1 MKKKTKRRLLKIFIG
16 LLILL
21 GYMIYDN
28 YLINHKVN
36 YRKENVNNNSNLYI
50 YYLDVGQ
57 ANCTLIKENNRYILI
72 DSGNA
77 LDRYKLVP
85 YFKELGITKFDYV
98 IGTHAHED
106 HIGSMATI
114 IKEFDLD
121 KYYMPS
127 RISDIVS
134 YVKAIEELKNK
145 NMFVSVPKDNEEISL
160 DSLKCIFLSNGEG
173 YEDINDTS
181 LVLKCNYFN
190 NSFIFMGDAT
200 SNVERNILN
209 KDLKSDVLQVSH
221 HGSRDATSAN
231 FLRKVNPSYA
241 IISVGKNNEYG
252 LPKEVTLNKLDYL
265 KVEVHRTD
273 EEGTIILKSDGNIIS
288 FTNEKTNTNFEVK

>member
-1 MKKKTKRRLLKIFIG
+1 MRKKTKRRLIKIFIC
-16 LLILL
+16 LLILV
-21 GYMIYDN
+21 GYSIYDY
-28 YLINHKVN
+28 YLINHKID
-36 YRKENVNNNSNLYI
+36 YRKTSVNSDNLYI
-50 YYLDVGQ
+50 YYIDVGQ
-57 ANCTLIKENNRYILI
+57 ANSTLIKENNRYILI
-72 DSGNA
+72 DAGNA

-134 YVKAIEELKNK
+134 YVKAVEELKNK
-145 NMFVSVPKDNEEISL
+145 NMFVSVPKEDEEISL
-160 DSLKCIFLSNGEG
+160 DNLKCIFLSNGDG
-173 YEDINDTS
+173 YEDVNDTS

-200 SNVERNILN
+200 SNVERNILSKN
-209 KDLKSDVLQVSH
+209 LKSDVLQVSH

-241 IISVGKNNEYG
+241 VISVGKNNEYG
-252 LPKEVTLNKLDYL
+252 LPKEVTLNKLEYL

-273 EEGTIILKSDGNIIS
+273 EEGTIILSSNGNDIS

>member
-134 YVKAIEELKNK
+134 YVKTIEELKNK

-252 LPKEVTLNKLDYL
+252 LPKEVTLNKLEYL

-273 EEGTIILKSDGNIIS
+273 EEGTIILKSDGNNIS
-288 FTNEKTNTNFEVK
+288 FTNDKTNTNFEVE

>member
-134 YVKAIEELKNK
+134 YVKTIEELKNK

-252 LPKEVTLNKLDYL
+252 LPKEVTLNKLEYL

-273 EEGTIILKSDGNIIS
+273 EEGTIILKSDGNNIS
-288 FTNEKTNTNFEVK
+288 FTSENTNTNFEVK

>member
-134 YVKAIEELKNK
+134 YVKTIEELKNK

-241 IISVGKNNEYG
+241 IITVRKNNEYG
-252 LPKEVTLNKLDYL
+252 LPKEVTLNKLEYL

-273 EEGTIILKSDGNIIS
+273 EEGTIILKSDGNNIS
-288 FTNEKTNTNFEVK
+288 FTSENTNTNFEVK

>member
-1 MKKKTKRRLLKIFIG
+1 MRKKTKRRLIKIFIC
-16 LLILL
+16 LLILV
-21 GYMIYDN
+21 GYSIYDY
-28 YLINHKVN
+28 YLINHKID
-36 YRKENVNNNSNLYI
+36 YRKTSVNSDNLYI
-50 YYLDVGQ
+50 YYIDVGQ
-57 ANCTLIKENNRYILI
+57 ANSTLIKENNRYILI
-72 DSGNA
+72 DAGNA

-134 YVKAIEELKNK
+134 YVKAVEELKNK
-145 NMFVSVPKDNEEISL
+145 NMFVSVPKEDEEISL
-160 DSLKCIFLSNGEG
+160 DNLKCIFLSNGDG
-173 YEDINDTS
+173 YEDVNDTS

-200 SNVERNILN
+200 SNVERNILS
-209 KDLKSDVLQVSH
+209 KDLKSDVLLVSH

-241 IISVGKNNEYG
+241 VISVGKNNEYG
-252 LPKEVTLNKLDYL
+252 LPKEVTLNKLEYL

-273 EEGTIILKSDGNIIS
+273 EEGTIILSSNGNDIS

>member
-16 LLILL
+16 ILILI

-36 YRKENVNNNSNLYI
+36 YRKENINNNNYLYI

-57 ANCTLIKENNRYILI
+57 ANCTLIKENDRYILI

-134 YVKAIEELKNK
+134 YVKAVEELKNK

-231 FLRKVNPSYA
+231 FLRNVNPSYA

-273 EEGTIILKSDGNIIS
+273 EEGTIILKSDGNNIS
-288 FTNEKTNTNFEVK
+288 ITNENTNTNFEVK

>member
-134 YVKAIEELKNK
+134 YVKTIEELKNK
-145 NMFVSVPKDNEEISL
+145 NMFVSVPKANEEISL

-252 LPKEVTLNKLDYL
+252 LPKEVTLNKLEYL

-273 EEGTIILKSDGNIIS
+273 EEGTIILKSDGNNIS
-288 FTNEKTNTNFEVK
+288 FTSENTNTNFEVK

>member
-1 MKKKTKRRLLKIFIG
+1 MRKKTKRRLIKIFIC
-16 LLILL
+16 LLILV
-21 GYMIYDN
+21 GYSIYDY
-28 YLINHKVN
+28 YLINHKID
-36 YRKENVNNNSNLYI
+36 YRKTSVNSDNLYI
-50 YYLDVGQ
+50 YYIDVGQ
-57 ANCTLIKENNRYILI
+57 ANSTLIKENNRYILI
-72 DSGNA
+72 DAGNA

-145 NMFVSVPKDNEEISL
+145 NMFVSVPKEDEEISL
-160 DSLKCIFLSNGEG
+160 DNLKCIFLSNGDG
-173 YEDINDTS
+173 YEDVNDTS

-200 SNVERNILN
+200 SNVERNILSKN
-209 KDLKSDVLQVSH
+209 LKSDVLQVSH

-241 IISVGKNNEYG
+241 VISVGKNNEYG
-252 LPKEVTLNKLDYL
+252 LPKEVTLNKLEYL

-273 EEGTIILKSDGNIIS
+273 EEGTIILSSNGNDIS

>member
-1 MKKKTKRRLLKIFIG
+1 MKRKTKRRLIKIIIG

-36 YRKENVNNNSNLYI
+36 YRKEDINNNSNLYI
-50 YYLDVGQ
+50 YYIDVGQ
-57 ANCTLIKENNRYILI
+57 ANSTLINDNGRYILI
-72 DSGNA
+72 DAGNA
-77 LDRYKLVP
+77 LDRYKLIP
-85 YFKELGITKFDYV
+85 YFKELGINKFDYV

-114 IKEFDLD
+114 IKEFELD

-127 RISDIVS
+127 YISDIVS
-134 YVKAIEELKNK
+134 YVKAVEELKNK
-145 NMFVSVPKDNEEISL
+145 NMFVSVPKEDEEISL
-160 DSLKCIFLSNGEG
+160 DNLKCIFISDGEG

-209 KDLKSDVLQVSH
+209 KDIKSDVLLVSH

-231 FLRKVNPSYA
+231 FLRKVNPSYGV
-241 IISVGKNNEYG
+241 ISVGKNNEYG
-252 LPKEVTLNKLDYL
+252 LPKEVTLNKLEYL

-273 EEGTIILKSDGNIIS
+273 EEGTIILKSDGNNIS
-288 FTNEKTNTNFEVK
+288 FTNKKTNTNFEVK

>member
-273 EEGTIILKSDGNIIS
+273 EEGTIILKSDGNNIS
-288 FTNEKTNTNFEVK
+288 FTSENTNTNFEVK

>member
-1 MKKKTKRRLLKIFIG
+1 MRKKTKRRLIKIFIC
-16 LLILL
+16 LLILV
-21 GYMIYDN
+21 GYSIYDY
-28 YLINHKVN
+28 YLINHKID
-36 YRKENVNNNSNLYI
+36 YRKTSVNSDNLYI
-50 YYLDVGQ
+50 YYIDVGQ
-57 ANCTLIKENNRYILI
+57 ANSTLIKENNRYILI
-72 DSGNA
+72 DAGNA

-145 NMFVSVPKDNEEISL
+145 NMFVSVPKEDEEISL
-160 DSLKCIFLSNGEG
+160 DNLKCIFLSNGDG
-173 YEDINDTS
+173 YEDVNDTS

-200 SNVERNILN
+200 SNVERNILS
-209 KDLKSDVLQVSH
+209 KDLKSDVLLVSH

-231 FLRKVNPSYA
+231 FLRRVNPSYA
-241 IISVGKNNEYG
+241 VISVGNNNEYG

-273 EEGTIILKSDGNIIS
+273 EEGTIILSSNGNDIS

>member
-1 MKKKTKRRLLKIFIG
+1 MRKKTKRRLLKILIG
-16 LLILL
+16 LLILV
-21 GYMIYDN
+21 GYSIYDY
-28 YLINHKVN
+28 YLINHKID
-36 YRKENVNNNSNLYI
+36 YRKTSVNSDNLYI
-50 YYLDVGQ
+50 YYIDVGQ
-57 ANCTLIKENNRYILI
+57 ANSTLIKENNRYILI
-72 DSGNA
+72 DAGNA

-134 YVKAIEELKNK
+134 YVKAVEELKNK
-145 NMFVSVPKDNEEISL
+145 NMFVSVPKEDEEISL
-160 DSLKCIFLSNGEG
+160 NNLKCLFLSNGEG

-200 SNVERNILN
+200 SNVERNILS
-209 KDLKSDVLQVSH
+209 KDLKSDVLLVSH
-221 HGSRDATSAN
+221 HGSKAGTSAN

-241 IISVGKNNEYG
+241 IISVGKNNDYG
-252 LPKEVTLNKLDYL
+252 LPKEVTLNKLEYL

-273 EEGTIILKSDGNIIS
+273 EEGTIILSSNGNDIS

>member
-1 MKKKTKRRLLKIFIG
+1 MRKKTKRRLIKIFIC
-16 LLILL
+16 LLILV
-21 GYMIYDN
+21 GYSIYDY
-28 YLINHKVN
+28 YLINHKID
-36 YRKENVNNNSNLYI
+36 YRKTSVNSDNLYI
-50 YYLDVGQ
+50 YYIDVGQ
-57 ANCTLIKENNRYILI
+57 ANSTLIKENNRYILI
-72 DSGNA
+72 DAGNA

-134 YVKAIEELKNK
+134 YVKAVEELKNK
-145 NMFVSVPKDNEEISL
+145 NMFVSVPKEDEEISL
-160 DSLKCIFLSNGEG
+160 DNLKCIFLSNGDG
-173 YEDINDTS
+173 YEDVNDTS

-231 FLRKVNPSYA
+231 FLRRVNPSYGV
-241 IISVGKNNEYG
+241 ISVGKNNEYG
-252 LPKEVTLNKLDYL
+252 LPKEVTLNKLEYL

-273 EEGTIILKSDGNIIS
+273 EEGTIILSSNGNNIS

>member
-77 LDRYKLVP
+77 LDRYRLVP

-241 IISVGKNNEYG
+241 VISVGKNNEYG
-252 LPKEVTLNKLDYL
+252 LPKEVTLNKLEYL

-273 EEGTIILKSDGNIIS
+273 EEGTIILKSDGNNIS
-288 FTNEKTNTNFEVK
+288 FTSENTNTNFEVK

>member
-1 MKKKTKRRLLKIFIG
+1 MRKKTKRRLIKIFIC
-16 LLILL
+16 LLILV
-21 GYMIYDN
+21 GYSIYDY
-28 YLINHKVN
+28 YLINHKID
-36 YRKENVNNNSNLYI
+36 YRKTSVNSDNLYI
-50 YYLDVGQ
+50 YYIDVGQ
-57 ANCTLIKENNRYILI
+57 ANSTLIKENNRYILI
-72 DSGNA
+72 DAGNA

-127 RISDIVS
+127 YISDIVS

-145 NMFVSVPKDNEEISL
+145 NMFVSVPKEDEEISL
-160 DSLKCIFLSNGEG
+160 DNLKCIFLSNGDG
-173 YEDINDTS
+173 YEDVNDTS

-200 SNVERNILN
+200 SNVERNILSKN
-209 KDLKSDVLQVSH
+209 LKSDVLQVSH

-241 IISVGKNNEYG
+241 VISVGKNNEYG
-252 LPKEVTLNKLDYL
+252 LPKEVTLNKLEYL

-273 EEGTIILKSDGNIIS
+273 EEGTIILSSNGNDIS

>member
-16 LLILL
+16 ILILI

-36 YRKENVNNNSNLYI
+36 YRKENINNNSNLYI

-145 NMFVSVPKDNEEISL
+145 NMFVSVPKEDEEITL
-160 DSLKCIFLSNGEG
+160 DSLKCIFLSN
-173 YEDINDTS
+173 
-181 LVLKCNYFN
+181 
-190 NSFIFMGDAT
+190 
-200 SNVERNILN
+200 
-209 KDLKSDVLQVSH
+209 
-221 HGSRDATSAN
+221 
-231 FLRKVNPSYA
+231 
-241 IISVGKNNEYG
+241 
-252 LPKEVTLNKLDYL
+252 
-265 KVEVHRTD
+265 
-273 EEGTIILKSDGNIIS
+273 
-288 FTNEKTNTNFEVK
+288 